1 MNVGD
6 NSSLGDGDSIKHL
19 AQLLVVPDGKLEVA
33 RDDPGLLVVPGSV
46 PSQLEDL
53 GSEVLQDSCEEDRSS
68 TSNPGGEVSLA
79 EMAEDPSNWE
89 LESSSLGLRHLLS
102 LGTSCFTSRHGDQ
115 FLLVVRT

>member
-46 PSQLEDL
+46 PSQLKDL
-53 GSEVLQDSCEEDRSS
+53 SSEVLDDSCEVDRSS
-68 TSNPGGEVSLA
+68 TSNPLAVVSLTKVA
-79 EMAEDPSNWE
+79 MDSSNWE
-89 LESSSLGLRHLLS
+89 LQSSPLGS
-102 LGTSCFTSRHGDQ
+102 
-115 FLLVVRT
+115 